1 VGVLRCDRCDRGRPE
16 DAEALKCLQIRL
28 DSGAAAGVGA
38 RDGERNPHKPKMR
51 REGSRRIVDL

>member
-1 VGVLRCDRCDRGRPE
+1 
-16 DAEALKCLQIRL
+16 LKCLQIRL